1 LLLEQSVLTAIRK
14 QTELVDTLSETIEE
28 INKAPVM
35 QTQSNRLNHLL
46 KMREQKLEKVKGLT
60 DGLYMDWKG
69 GNITKDD
76 YRRMKDKFEEQTEQL
91 PKVPKHHDA

>member
-1 LLLEQSVLTAIRK
+1 
-14 QTELVDTLSETIEE
+14 
-28 INKAPVM
+28 
-35 QTQSNRLNHLL
+35 
-46 KMREQKLEKVKGLT
+46 MREQKLEKVKGLT